1 MGSERRRRRRRR
13 RRRYILDMGQPASA
27 LAG

>member
-13 RRRYILDMGQPASA
+13 RRRDILDMGQPASA